1 MGVGVEGE
9 PCGVVSEHAR
19 HRLDIHAILKCDGGE
34 CVSEIMKSDLGQS
47 CSFENPLQHMVHAV
61 RGDGAAVR

>member
-9 PCGVVSEHAR
+9 PSGVVSEHSR
-19 HRLDIHAILKCDGGE
+19 YRLDIHAVLQCDGGE

-47 CSFENPLQHMVHAV
+47 RSFENSLQHMVHAV
-61 RGDGAAVR
+61 RGDGAAVG